1 MKHTINNTSDT
12 TKQITVSLT
21 ADDLAEVKA
30 KTVKRLA
37 KDVKVAGFRQ
47 GKTPVGVAEKN
58 INPQVLESEIV
69 EDAVN
74 QHMIAILDAESI
86 MPLDRP
92 KVEVKKMVPGE
103 QLEFVA
109 ELEVIPEIKLGDY
122 KNLKAKKDDVKV
134 TEKDV
139 TEVIDR
145 LRGAASEKKDVDRAA
160 KDGDEIVMD
169 FAGTDKDGK
178 EVEGAKGTDYP
189 LTLGSKTFI
198 PGFEEGLIGKKLGDK
213 FDLDL
218 TFPKDYHHKPLAGA
232 KVKFAVT
239 IKAVK
244 EVVLPELTDEFA
256 AKTGAF
262 KTVDE
267 LKADIK
273 KELESQKEREA
284 TDKLKDSL
292 LEQLIKV
299 STIPTPEILI
309 KDQMQMLERDFTQN
323 LMYRGLTLDQYLE
336 QQGLTKEDWEK
347 NELREQSIRRVQ
359 VGLAL
364 AELSKIAKIEVNQQE
379 LEARVAELM
388 QGYGNNPEIAKQF
401 ESPEVRRDIANNV
414 MTRKTTDY
422 LVEVN
427 AK

>member
-1 MKHTINNTSDT
+1 MKHTIKNTSDT
-12 TKQITVSLT
+12 TKLITVTLD
-21 ADDLAEVKA
+21 AADLAEVKG
-30 KTVKRLA
+30 KTLKRLS
-37 KDVKVAGFRQ
+37 KNVKVAGFRP
-47 GKTPVGVAEKN
+47 GKTPAGVAEKN

-74 QHMIAILDAESI
+74 QHMVAILDSANI

-92 KVEVKKMVPGE
+92 KVDVKKVVPGE

-122 KNLKAKKDDVKV
+122 KKLKAKKEEIKV
-134 TEKDV
+134 TDKDV

-145 LRGAASEKKDVDRAA
+145 LRTAGSEKKDVERAA

-178 EVEGAKGTDYP
+178 EVEGATGKDYA
-189 LTLGSKTFI
+189 LKLGSKTFI
-198 PGFEEGLIGKKLGDK
+198 PGFEEGLIGKKAGDK
-213 FDLDL
+213 FDLEL

-232 KVKFAVT
+232 KVKFAIEV
-239 IKAVK
+239 KAVK
-244 EVVLPELTDEFA
+244 EIVLPELTDEFA

-273 KELESQKEREA
+273 KELQQQKDQEA
-284 TDKLKDSL
+284 SDKLKDSL
-292 LEQLIKV
+292 IEQLIKA
-299 STIPTPEILI
+299 STVPTPEILV
-309 KDQMQMLERDFTQN
+309 KDQMQALERDFSQN

-336 QQGLTKEDWEK
+336 NQGLSHDDWESK
-347 NELREQSIRRVQ
+347 ELREQAQRRVQ

-364 AELSKIAKIEVNQQE
+364 SELSKIEKIEVSQDE
-379 LEARVAELM
+379 LEARLSQLLE
-388 QGYGNNPEIAKQF
+388 GYGKNPEIAKQLDTP
-401 ESPEVRRDIANNV
+401 ESRRDIANRV
-414 MTRKTTDY
+414 ITEKTVDR
-422 LVEVN
+422 LVELNV
-427 AK
+427 K